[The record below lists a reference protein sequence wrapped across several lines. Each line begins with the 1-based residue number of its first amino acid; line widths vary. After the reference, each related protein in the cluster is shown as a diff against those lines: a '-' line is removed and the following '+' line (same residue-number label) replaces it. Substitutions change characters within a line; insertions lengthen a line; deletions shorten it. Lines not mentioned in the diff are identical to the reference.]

1 MSFYLHVVD
10 KDNQPIGG
18 AVVLIDT
25 MTTTAIPRYTN
36 ETGMV
41 AIDDLADGPHV
52 FEVHIEGKH
61 PGVKFTLELPYKPI
75 FTLALF
81 WD

>member
-1 MSFYLHVVD
+1 MTFYLYVTD
-10 KDNQPIGG
+10 KDNNPISG

-41 AIDDLADGPHV
+41 AIDGLADGTHV
-52 FEVHIEGKH
+52 FEVHIEGRF
-61 PGVKFTLELPYKPI
+61 PGVRFTLDLPYKPI
-75 FTLALF
+75 FTLALY